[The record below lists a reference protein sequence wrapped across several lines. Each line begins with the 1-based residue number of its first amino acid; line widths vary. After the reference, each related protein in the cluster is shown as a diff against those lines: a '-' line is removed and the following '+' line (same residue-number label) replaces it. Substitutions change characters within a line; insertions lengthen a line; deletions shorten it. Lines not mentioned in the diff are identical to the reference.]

1 MKKGALIVGVLIV
14 LSFSHLAMAEPE
26 LLEVNGYLHDVNGQ
40 TVLHVWGSHYE
51 MGYAQGYLLGDKI
64 MRAMR
69 EYILE
74 LLPTSIYM
82 AGHFVVPP
90 LFNIPE
96 DFKEEIHGVVDGVF
110 RSNADTYI
118 PVLNRHID
126 EWDLVF
132 SNAVADLG
140 SMACSTQIG
149 WDEATSFD
157 PRLVG
162 ETAMIRNLD
171 WALAGPDRFML
182 SKETIV
188 IVYTPEIAGR
198 QTVASV
204 TFPGFLG
211 CLTCMN
217 ESGVAAA
224 LNIAHNGVPM
234 WEINFAEK
242 FTHSGFI
249 IRQAL
254 EADDLNGYG
263 GSSIQ
268 DVEDNIKNNVQSG
281 ALIVNLAEP
290 RENTNGDPGAI
301 CEADN
306 RGFTI
311 RRPDDESGIPPDILL
326 STNDLRKLRETRQCD
341 RYETLVKGV
350 NDLGGHLTLQ
360 DMWDLEKL
368 VLQDYILS
376 TTVQTVYFFP
386 NELEIGVSWSDEDAY
401 SPNKIPAILA
411 WEDLIEMPPG
421 EEIEVEDD
429 DEGEEEDE
437 PLEECD
443 TSGSEGDYCGCAY

>member
-1 MKKGALIVGVLIV
+1 MNKGALVFGLLIV
-14 LSFSHLAMAEPE
+14 LFFSQSVMADPE
-26 LLEVNGYLHDVNGQ
+26 VSEVKGYLHEVHGQ
-40 TVLHVWGSHYE
+40 RVLHVWGSHYE
-51 MGYAQGYLLGDKI
+51 MGYAQGYLLGDQI

-74 LLPTSIYM
+74 LLPMTIYM

-90 LFNIPE
+90 LFEVPE
-96 DFKEEIHGVVDGVF
+96 DFVEEIRGVIDGLS
-110 RSNADTYI
+110 RSGADTYI

-149 WDEATSFD
+149 WEEATKTD
-157 PRLVG
+157 PRLAG
-162 ETAMIRNLD
+162 ETAMTRNLD
-171 WALAGPDRFML
+171 WALAGPDRYLL
-182 SKETIV
+182 SRETIV
-188 IVYTPEIAGR
+188 VVYSPEIAGR

-224 LNIAHNGVPM
+224 LNIAHNGIPM
-234 WEINFAEK
+234 WEINFAER

-254 EADDLNGYG
+254 EADDLNGI
-263 GSSIQ
+263 GSSSID
-268 DVEDNIKNNVQSG
+268 DVTDNIKQNIQSG
-281 ALIVNLAEP
+281 ALVVNLAEP
-290 RENTNGDPGAI
+290 LGTTSRAPGAV

-306 RGFTI
+306 QGFAI
-311 RRPDDESGIPPDILL
+311 RRTDDETGIPPNILL
-326 STNDLRKLRETRQCD
+326 ATNDLRKLREPPGCD
-341 RYETLVKGV
+341 RYETLVQGV
-350 NDLGGHLTLQ
+350 NDLNGQLTLQ

-368 VLQDYILS
+368 VVQDSFLS

-386 NELEIGVSWSDEDAY
+386 SELEMGVAWSDENEF
-401 SPNKIPAILA
+401 SIHKIPAILQ
-411 WEDLIEMPPG
+411 WEDLIELPEG
-421 EEIEVEDD
+421 EEIDEQDDDDD
-429 DEGEEEDE
+429 DEE
-437 PLEECD
+437 PDPSEPCD
-443 TSGSEGDYCGCAY
+443 NSSSEADYCSCAY